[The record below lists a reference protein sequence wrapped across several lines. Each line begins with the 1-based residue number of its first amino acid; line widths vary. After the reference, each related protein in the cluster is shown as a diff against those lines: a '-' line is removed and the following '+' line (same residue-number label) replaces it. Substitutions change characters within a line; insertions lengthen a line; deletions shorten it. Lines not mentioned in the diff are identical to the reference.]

1 MKSLTINTLF
11 KYTPD
16 QFDTA
21 ITQINNALTAASNS
35 IDNIIITYFPK
46 GIESVSVVQ
55 IKLEKVGINLEQY
68 KDILNELK
76 TNADAQTFLADIN
89 NFKNKIDAISQ
100 LKIFT
105 YDKSSIMDDV
115 SKIEMAS
122 LVNELSTKIN
132 ALLEDVTPN
141 NFHYGDLEIVL
152 SNLATK
158 NNWDANIK
166 LGLYNL
172 VSNFR
177 TTI

>member
-1 MKSLTINTLF
+1 M
-11 KYTPD
+11 
-16 QFDTA
+16 
-21 ITQINNALTAASNS
+21 
-35 IDNIIITYFPK
+35 
-46 GIESVSVVQ
+46 
-55 IKLEKVGINLEQY
+55 
-68 KDILNELK
+68 K
-76 TNADAQTFLADIN
+76 TNADAQTFLAAIN